1 MDEVHFQQHGS
12 RCRMWVPP
20 EAKDPV
26 LLCHPTRKSVGFYGA
41 VRLRDGKF
49 VFRREE
55 NKFNGETFHSF
66 LKYLRRITA
75 PCKRKIIIIIDNAR
89 YHHTRLHKEWR
100 DQCGIF
106 FKLEFLPPYSPDLNP
121 VERVWKLTRRL
132 ATHNRYF
139 PSLDLLIASV
149 ETTFATWAAGSVTL
163 RRLCAIK

>member
-20 EAKDPV
+20 ETKDPI

-55 NKFNGETFHSF
+55 NSFNAETCYCF

-75 PCKRKIIIIIDNAR
+75 PCKRKVVIIIDNAR
-89 YHHTRLHKEWR
+89 YHHASLHKEWR
-100 DQCGIF
+100 NQCDSS

-139 PSLDLLIASV
+139 PSLEQLITSV
-149 ETTFATWAAGSVTL
+149 ETTFFTWADGNVTL
-163 RRLCAIK
+163 RKLCAIN